1 MKALFSKVMALPL
14 PFKGLLCMVIGGG
27 IYGIL
32 WAAGFKRIAVLMG
45 IAIAVLGAVLALVGF
60 IMERRD
66 KSKAKEVEAKVAENS
81 AATPGGVNKVADRA
95 RLDDLRRQFETG
107 IQTFRDYG
115 KDLYSMPWYVIVG
128 EPGSGK
134 TEAVRHSGIGFP
146 PGLQDQLQGTGGT
159 VNMNWWFTD
168 HAVVLDTAGR
178 LMFED
183 VAPGET
189 NEWREFLKLLRTVR
203 QNCPINGMLL
213 VIPADTLI
221 TDTADEIEKK
231 SGKIAQQFDQIQRSL
246 GVRFPVFVLV
256 TKSDLINGFREFF
269 DDITDPV
276 LTAQMLGWSNPA
288 GLDEAFRPDRVEEHL
303 ATVRNRLL
311 QRRLALLQ
319 DPIHTKDPKGRRI
332 DQVDALYKFPEALTE
347 IGPRLR
353 RYLETIFVAGEWSQK
368 PLFLRGIY
376 FTSSMREGDALDAD
390 LANALGVG
398 VESLPE
404 GKLWERERSYFL
416 RDVFLDKVFKER
428 GLVTRAVNAG
438 QVKRKRSFIMVGAGL
453 ATALILSVM
462 LWYSWSETKRRISDP
477 RDFWTSVKGW
487 VEQVADGDGD
497 RTMMTPEEL
506 RYLSAFFVTGE
517 SREFYGHENIAVDEV
532 PLQIEGRNRT
542 YDELFA
548 RARQHYENNR
558 TSRGLFA
565 LIANLPGV
573 GGSDV
578 FGKQLPAQRELFE
591 SLLLAPA
598 VTHARDDLLGRSP
611 YGPADWGADAIAPA
625 VLSSMLSLEVD
636 AVLRRD
642 RTDRFDGERFTQ
654 LVRFVVGKGRAGV
667 TDPRLDESREGAL
680 DRLAGY
686 YDWLYSQEKAWPP
699 ATLAAGSER
708 AVAAVEAG
716 LDAFIAR
723 WRDPSGEGTVYG
735 QLRAFVTAAEA
746 FGEAENRL
754 QLAAAFNTAA
764 TIEQYREH
772 KSDWLA
778 RHAELERAAAELR
791 QTYGPV
797 SAMFGAT
804 DLTERAQNAI
814 WASAEASYDEL
825 LAAFGGEDDLRAD
838 REAHA
843 RLVAWRDSLRDAKNK
858 ASAHYREL
866 ASSLVAK
873 FNGEIRR
880 DFVARPA
887 GATSEAFEV
896 RLDMYEI
903 AKRALMNDGA
913 PAGALVE
920 AFDVVRRDEQ
930 AGIGEFQRRMTQD
943 GHPFMTRTGD
953 VGQAIVRAAARHSRN
968 RAIDAAMA
976 RIMAFESDFQRIER
990 RRLPEIR
997 FTTLDSLDYPP
1008 DFQPE
1013 ANRDLLSGFA
1023 LIGGQLRQTNPDG
1036 SPLVLDTAGLGARLG
1051 EVQSR
1056 LAGHARNYVRFWAV
1070 TVPDRLK
1077 PTASEGLTFSDFHS
1091 ALRNDAPFIAER
1103 VREFGAEIRGALS
1116 HAEAFLDEQ
1125 TGARAYFDAARRE
1138 EADRDG
1144 IASRWGGMLTKWREL
1159 GGNTRL
1165 ARETMLIAAEGTR
1178 FLDDYFPLRT
1188 PVGTAAVGPEQ
1199 SYWNELGHVGL
1210 QTLARESSG
1219 ENERLVQRA
1228 ERNSRRFPVSVD
1240 AEVSSALSLDE
1251 IRAIHEALRDLSLPT
1266 GDRDDPRAERDVFDG
1281 YPDRIATQLKLLR
1294 GDSLA
1299 RDRSRADRLRRSR
1312 EVSAYLL
1319 DNAGRIGFTLCS
1331 LGYNYEPNQPTRDLC
1346 RQVKINAG
1354 GRVVTASGSE
1364 YRKIDEHAELIR
1376 DYEFN
1381 APLTDDLQM
1390 SFIGRAEG
1398 AQTVSARVTSWEAL
1412 ASLKASSPVNRR
1424 DVDGAEAD
1432 VWPLP
1437 LRLDNGRVFY
1447 IGVQFKDAAAL
1458 ATLQS
1463 RWPRVADWP
1472 RE

>member
-231 SGKIAQQFDQIQRSL
+231 AGKIAQQFDQIQRSL

-256 TKSDLINGFREFF
+256 TKADLINGFREFF

-288 GLDEAFRPDRVEEHL
+288 GLDESFRPDRVEDHL
-303 ATVRNRLL
+303 ATVRDRLL

-319 DPIHTKDPKGRRI
+319 DPIHTKDPKGRRV

-438 QVKRKRSFIMVGAGL
+438 QVKRKRSIIMVSAGL

-477 RDFWTSVKGW
+477 RDFWTSIEDW
-487 VEQVADGDGD
+487 MDDVAGSDGDPS
-497 RTMMTPEEL
+497 TMTPEEL
-506 RYLSAFFVTGE
+506 RYLSAFFVSNDG
-517 SREFYGHENIAVDEV
+517 REFYGHENIVVDNV
-532 PLQIEGRNRT
+532 PVDIEGRSRT

-558 TSRGLFA
+558 SSRGLFA

-591 SLLLAPA
+591 TLLLAPTVA
-598 VTHARDDLLGRSP
+598 HAREDLLGRSP
-611 YGPADWGADAIAPA
+611 YEPAEWGADAVAPG
-625 VLSSMLSLEVD
+625 VLGSLLSIEVD
-636 AVLRRD
+636 RVLNRD
-642 RTDRFDGERFTQ
+642 RTERFDGERFTQ
-654 LVRFVVGKGRAGV
+654 MVRFVAGKGRAGE
-667 TDPRLDESREGAL
+667 TDPRLDESREGAIG
-680 DRLAGY
+680 RLAEY
-686 YDWLYSQEKAWPP
+686 FDWLYNQEKAWPP
-699 ATLAAGSER
+699 PALAAGSEQ
-708 AVAAVEAG
+708 AIAAVDAG
-716 LDAFIAR
+716 IEAFIAR

-735 QLRAFVTAAEA
+735 QLKAFVDAAEA
-746 FGEAENRL
+746 FGEIERRL
-754 QLAAAFNTAA
+754 QLTRAFDTAA
-764 TIEQYREH
+764 TVGQYNEQKAE
-772 KSDWLA
+772 WLA
-778 RHAELERAAAELR
+778 RHAELESASVRLSQA
-791 QTYGPV
+791 YGAV
-797 SAMFGAT
+797 SGLFGAA
-804 DLTERAQNAI
+804 DLTERAQQAI
-814 WASAEASYDEL
+814 WASAESSFDGMI
-825 LAAFGGEDDLRAD
+825 AAFGGEDDLRAD
-838 REAHA
+838 REAHGG
-843 RLVAWRDSLRDAKNK
+843 LIEWRDRLLAAKN
-858 ASAHYREL
+858 AANTHYREL
-866 ASSLVAK
+866 ATSLVEK
-873 FNGEIRR
+873 FNGAIRR
-880 DFVARPA
+880 DYVQPPA
-887 GATSEAFEV
+887 GATAAAFEI
-896 RLDMYEI
+896 RLDIYES
-903 AKRALMNDGA
+903 AKQALLDDGA

-920 AFDVVRRDEQ
+920 AFDTVRRDERSRTVRIESSTPADPPVMAQ
-930 AGIGEFQRRMTQD
+930 AGE
-943 GHPFMTRTGD
+943 
-953 VGQAIVRAAARHSRN
+953 VGRAVVRAAARHARN
-968 RAIDAAMA
+968 RAIDAEMS
-976 RIMAFESDFQRIER
+976 RITAFETVFQGLER

-997 FTTLDSLDYPP
+997 FTSLDSLDYPP

-1023 LIGGQLRQTNPDG
+1023 LIGEQLRQATQDG
-1036 SPLVLDTAGLGARLG
+1036 AALVLDTAGLSTRLG
-1051 EVQSR
+1051 EVESR
-1056 LAGHARNYVRFWAV
+1056 LAGHARSYVRFWAT
-1070 TVPDRLK
+1070 TVPDRLR
-1077 PTASEGLTFSDFHS
+1077 PTASEGLTWSDFHS

-1103 VREFGAEIRGALS
+1103 VREFGSEIRSALS
-1116 HAEAFLDEQ
+1116 HAEAFLDGQ
-1125 TGARAYFDAARRE
+1125 PGARAYYEATKKE
-1138 EADRDG
+1138 EVDRDG
-1144 IASRWGGMLTKWREL
+1144 IAARWGGMLTKWREL

-1165 ARETMLIAAEGTR
+1165 ARETMLFAAEGLQ

-1188 PVGTAAVGPEQ
+1188 PVGTPAVGPEQ
-1199 SYWNELGHVGL
+1199 SFWNEIGHVGL

-1219 ENERLVQRA
+1219 ENERRVQQA
-1228 ERNSRRFPVSVD
+1228 ERNSRRFPLTVD
-1240 AEVSSALSLDE
+1240 APVTSALSLDE
-1251 IRAIHEALRDLSLPT
+1251 IRSVHEALRDLSLPT
-1266 GDRDDPRAERDVFDG
+1266 GERDDPRAERDPFDG
-1281 YPDRIATQLKLLR
+1281 YPDRIAGQLKLLR
-1294 GDSLA
+1294 GDSLT
-1299 RDRSRADRLRRSR
+1299 RDRSRADRLRKSR
-1312 EVSAYLL
+1312 AVSAYLL
-1319 DNAGRIGFTLCS
+1319 DQAGRIGFTLGS
-1331 LGYNYEPNQPTRDLC
+1331 LGYNHEPNLSTRDLC
-1346 RQVKINAG
+1346 RQVRVRSG
-1354 GRVVTASGSE
+1354 GRVVTVSGSD
-1364 YRKIDEHAELIR
+1364 YRKIDEQAELIR

-1381 APLTDDLQM
+1381 VPLTDELEM
-1390 SFIGRAEG
+1390 SFIGRTEG
-1398 AQTVSARVTSWEAL
+1398 AQTVSARVTGWEAL
-1412 ASLKASSPVNRR
+1412 AALASAPVSRR
-1424 DVDGAEAD
+1424 DVEGAEAD
-1432 VWPLP
+1432 IWTLP
-1437 LRLDNGRVFY
+1437 LRLDNGQVFWM
-1447 IGVQFKDAAAL
+1447 GVQFKDAAAL
-1458 ATLQS
+1458 ESLRDT
-1463 RWPRVADWP
+1463 WPRQADWP